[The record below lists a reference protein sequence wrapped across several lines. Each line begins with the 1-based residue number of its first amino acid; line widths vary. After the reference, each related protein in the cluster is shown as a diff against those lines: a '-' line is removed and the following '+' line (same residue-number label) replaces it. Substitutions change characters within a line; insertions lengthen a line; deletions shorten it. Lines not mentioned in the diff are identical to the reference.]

1 MTVKFTATKLE
12 AKGLKGIL
20 NPDSNGY
27 YELVIGGLNTLNS
40 AGEYYTL
47 EGAKELFE
55 QSSVFMRRVASGNL
69 RGELGHPKKLPGQT
83 MNDFFTRIMGI
94 HEDNVCCH
102 FSEVWLD
109 LNYGKNNP
117 QFNNPDLVAIMAKVK
132 PAGPKGFVL
141 EQSLRNPKEN
151 TCFSIR
157 ALTKDYMAKGRV
169 NRVLQQIVC
178 WDYVNEPGLALANKY
193 DSPALEELKLE
204 TITEALITETMV
216 NKSIEELKGAP
227 VATEDTKILLNETK
241 KIFNV
246 TEHIKPISFKW

>member
-157 ALTKDYMAKGRV
+157 ALTKDFMQNGRV
-169 NRVLQQIVC
+169 NRVLQQIVT
-178 WDYVNEPGLALANKY
+178 WDCVNEPGLALANKY
-193 DSPALEELKLE
+193 DSPSLENLSDIIVSES
-204 TITEALITETMV
+204 MV
-216 NKSIEELKGAP
+216 NKAIERTHDALAME
-227 VATEDTKILLNETK
+227 ETKAILRETK
-241 KIFNV
+241 KIFNSKEYQ
-246 TEHIKPISFKW
+246 TPISHKW